1 MINMDNRI
9 CFNKPCYSKHYT
21 KHIDSHF
28 ENNDS
33 CIELKVPKLRK
44 KITKKSRLI
53 IPNYDINNSLE
64 LIGKQWNLP
73 IEIQN
78 KILNFSINKMNNKLK
93 TELTVF
99 FPRLKKIQEDICCL
113 QEIKAFT
120 TKLFLKL
127 PHKYKKAYILAL
139 EDIDSILFSELLG
152 LIFLSRYWHEIVRY
166 IGNRNEAVSSDVY
179 EFIVYY
185 YGELAIPLPSQV
197 KFRDIINS
205 IFLYFDAMSGLIN
218 TNTTLLDIENID
230 QNYFF

>member
-1 MINMDNRI
+1 
-9 CFNKPCYSKHYT
+9 
-21 KHIDSHF
+21 
-28 ENNDS
+28 
-33 CIELKVPKLRK
+33 
-44 KITKKSRLI
+44 
-53 IPNYDINNSLE
+53 
-64 LIGKQWNLP
+64 
-73 IEIQN
+73 
-78 KILNFSINKMNNKLK
+78 MNNKLK

-99 FPRLKKIQEDICCL
+99 FPRLKKVQEDICCL
-113 QEIKAFT
+113 QEIKVFT

-197 KFRDIINS
+197 KFRDIINLS
-205 IFLYFDAMSGLIN
+205 LIH
-218 TNTTLLDIENID
+218 I
-230 QNYFF
+230 

>member
-1 MINMDNRI
+1 MDNRI
-9 CFNKPCYSKHYT
+9 CLNKPCYSKHYT

-99 FPRLKKIQEDICCL
+99 FPRLKKVQEDICCL
-113 QEIKAFT
+113 QEIKVFT

-185 YGELAIPLPSQV
+185 YGELAIPLASQV

>member
-1 MINMDNRI
+1 MDNRI

-28 ENNDS
+28 ENNY
-33 CIELKVPKLRK
+33 CIYRTKSNKIKK

-99 FPRLKKIQEDICCL
+99 FPRLKDSERYMLSSRNKSIYNKI
-113 QEIKAFT
+113 
-120 TKLFLKL
+120 
-127 PHKYKKAYILAL
+127 
-139 EDIDSILFSELLG
+139 
-152 LIFLSRYWHEIVRY
+152 IF
-166 IGNRNEAVSSDVY
+166 
-179 EFIVYY
+179 
-185 YGELAIPLPSQV
+185 
-197 KFRDIINS
+197 
-205 IFLYFDAMSGLIN
+205 
-218 TNTTLLDIENID
+218 
-230 QNYFF
+230 